1 VKPMYPRWLLAGCV
15 VLLVQADGK
24 PGLRAGTSSRSKQPD
39 VLDLPRNDSGI
50 PSLQG
55 CLQRLSSEYYSTYPV
70 GAPRGALPLPAPGGR
85 PWPVLPKRRMR
96 IGTGE
101 LTLQVSF
108 RRLQRSAQ
116 GSSPEDD
123 MPLTQPT
130 GNSPVTGSARLN
142 FELRLREVAASD
154 SRPDPVSTLADRL
167 HGVTTLEELSAIL
180 EPADLFTNC
189 QDSQALHRTISCILT
204 QIVEENQ
211 ADVGEVGQDPRFE
224 LRLLLPSPMFHAVRT
239 VAKQQGW
246 SAEALCQPKFLR
258 HWYVAR
264 PPQQPVQ
271 LWSHRPIQ

>member
-1 VKPMYPRWLLAGCV
+1 MYPRWLLAGCV

-108 RRLQRSAQ
+108 RRLQR
-116 GSSPEDD
+116 P
-123 MPLTQPT
+123 
-130 GNSPVTGSARLN
+130 R
-142 FELRLREVAASD
+142 
-154 SRPDPVSTLADRL
+154 
-167 HGVTTLEELSAIL
+167 
-180 EPADLFTNC
+180 
-189 QDSQALHRTISCILT
+189 AL
-204 QIVEENQ
+204 
-211 ADVGEVGQDPRFE
+211 
-224 LRLLLPSPMFHAVRT
+224 
-239 VAKQQGW
+239 
-246 SAEALCQPKFLR
+246 
-258 HWYVAR
+258 
-264 PPQQPVQ
+264 
-271 LWSHRPIQ
+271 